1 MAEIPEQEEDEEEN
15 DVIIDGYFEEEFHV
29 SSDEAGQFL
38 GELAEQLQ
46 ESNEVKVEGDGWEI
60 PFAFGE
66 PVEIEVQFEG
76 SDPELE
82 FEIELEGGVAEDEA
96 PNVS

>member
-1 MAEIPEQEEDEEEN
+1 MAEIPEQKETEEEN
-15 DVIIDGYFEEEFHV
+15 DIITDGYFEEEFHV

-38 GELAEQLQ
+38 AELAEQLQ
-46 ESNEVKVEGDGWEI
+46 ESDEVNVEGDGWEI

-82 FEIELEGGVAEDEA
+82 FEIELEGGVAEDDA

>member
-1 MAEIPEQEEDEEEN
+1 MAEIPEQKETEEEN
-15 DVIIDGYFEEEFHV
+15 EVITEGYFEEEFHV
-29 SSDEAGQFL
+29 SSEEAGEFL
-38 GELAEQLQ
+38 AELAEQIQ
-46 ESNEVKVEGDGWEI
+46 ESDEVNVKGDGWEI
-60 PFAFGE
+60 PFTFGE

-96 PNVS
+96 PDIS